1 MTMWVSVFPIDRSHL
16 FDAVSKPKFFW
27 GLDFLLSKWK
37 ELQISK
43 IQNSLNPFQFIFSFC
58 HHTGKLNALSLL
70 RRYYFIR
77 NLGIYGRKKVE
88 LVGEHRI
95 SHFIAHV
102 SVQHFPY
109 SLSTSLFSFL
119 LGIEHHESMG
129 RMSLIFLGVLAPRTG
144 MKRTFKKQLLNK

>member
-144 MKRTFKKQLLNK
+144 MERTFKKQLLNK